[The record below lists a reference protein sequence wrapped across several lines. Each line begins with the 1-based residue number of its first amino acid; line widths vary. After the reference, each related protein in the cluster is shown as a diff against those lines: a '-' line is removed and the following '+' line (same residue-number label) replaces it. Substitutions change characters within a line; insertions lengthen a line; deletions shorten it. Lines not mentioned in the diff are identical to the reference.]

1 MTTNNID
8 YASSKKLPV
17 NKSSIDEIIAQN
29 YYYVD
34 KTPFIKELFKLDTC
48 KVVLITRPEHFGK
61 SLAMDTFHKFLRI
74 TPDNPKDSS

>member
-74 TPDNPKDSS
+74 TPDDPKDSS